1 MTQLVQNTDQIKNTY
16 CVIDLETTG
25 LDSKSD
31 AIIEVAAIKF
41 DKDGVDRTFQSFVN
55 PGRKIPRFIEDLT
68 GISEQDVQSAPRID
82 DLNPQLQD
90 FIGDSVLIGHNIGF
104 DVGFLEES
112 GLKWDGPSFDTLD
125 MSYIL
130 HPTQLDYSLT
140 GLSLF
145 LDLDIS
151 NAHRAMADCE
161 NTMSLFKNLLSQ
173 LRNIKL
179 QTLVQINNLAAKG
192 TWTALPILQMLLA
205 ERLASDKANS
215 NETPSATSV
224 NQISGPMSTSTVNS
238 HLRSSDLNEVFSD
251 HGTLADL
258 LPGFEQRKEQLE
270 MAITVKEAFQRESTA
285 VIEAGTGVGK
295 SMAYL
300 IPAMQHA
307 KDRKER
313 VLVSTN
319 TISLQDQLM
328 EEDLPIAAKIVAS
341 MDTSSE
347 GRVTYSVLKGRRN
360 YLCLR
365 KFRNFASRD
374 QLDKSETVLIAKIIV
389 WLDLTQTGDQA
400 ELNLSRSQHRFLW
413 SRLNAE
419 GAMMCGGDNGK
430 CFLRQAREEAANSDV
445 VVINHSLLMADL
457 NSSGSVLPD
466 FGALIIDEA
475 HHLEDQATQAFGF
488 HLSHSLTGESLSHLR
503 GRDSLF
509 SQLER
514 LIEPLKI
521 NSEDRKNLLNLG
533 EGIGSSV
540 RDLQNGFNSL
550 FSFATE
556 IMKNPKATEKSL
568 SPSEKYRV
576 QEENHTPVLEDM
588 GLIGDDIG
596 VQISSILTSLTRA
609 SRTLEKYEN
618 NRNVS
623 EILGDIQHT
632 QNSITEINELIK
644 HFLFQRS
651 EDYVYWVSGDNNP
664 DYATLSGAPIEVSER
679 LNNELF
685 EQDFSVVITSATLST
700 DGGFDHIKQRLGINP
715 EHELLLG
722 SPFPYEDLATV
733 VIPSDIP
740 DPRDPYY
747 EEKVAENIY
756 NAAMAAGGRTMAL
769 FTSYSSLRSV
779 FRLLKEKY
787 SNDHLDILAQ
797 GTSGNPRQLIERIKR
812 HPETVLLGTSSFWEG
827 IDVRGDSLQVLIIT
841 RLPFEVPTDPVYSA
855 RSERYANP
863 FMEYALPNAIIR
875 FRQGFGRL
883 VRSNQDKGTVFI
895 LDSRVVNSRY
905 GHRFIKALPQ
915 MEIKRP
921 ESKEVENVVSNW
933 LGI

>member
-1 MTQLVQNTDQIKNTY
+1 MTQLAQNNDQIKNTY

-25 LDSKSD
+25 LDNKSD
-31 AIIEVAAIKF
+31 AIIEVASIRF
-41 DKDGVDRTFQSFVN
+41 DKDGVGQTFQAFVN
-55 PGRKIPRFIEDLT
+55 PGRKIPRFIEELT
-68 GISEQDVQSAPRID
+68 GISEQDVRSAPSID
-82 DLNPQLQD
+82 DLIPQLED

-104 DVGFLEES
+104 DVGFLKES
-112 GLKWDGPSFDTLD
+112 GFKWDGVSFDTLD

-161 NTMSLFKNLLSQ
+161 NTMSLFNNLLSR
-173 LRNIKL
+173 LRDIKL
-179 QTLVQINNLAAKG
+179 QTLAQINNLAVKG
-192 TWTALPILQMLLA
+192 AWD
-205 ERLASDKANS
+205 ASSVLKMVLS
-215 NETPSATSV
+215 EKLVSEKVSTTEPPAT
-224 NQISGPMSTSTVNS
+224 IPEPMSGLAVNP
-238 HLRSSDLNEVFSD
+238 HPGSSDLNEVFSD

-258 LPGFEQRKEQLE
+258 LPGFEQREEQLE
-270 MAITVKEAFQRESTA
+270 MAMIVKEAFQGESTA

-295 SMAYL
+295 SIAYL

-307 KDRKER
+307 KDREER

-328 EEDLPIAAKIVAS
+328 EEDLPIAAAIVAG
-341 MDTSSE
+341 MDTSPK
-347 GRVTYSVLKGRRN
+347 GRVSYSVLKGRRN

-374 QLDKSETVLIAKIIV
+374 QLDKTETILIAKILV
-389 WLDLTQTGDQA
+389 WLDITQTGDQA
-400 ELNLSRSQHRFLW
+400 ELNLSRTQHRFLW

-419 GAMMCGGDNGK
+419 GALMCGGDNGK
-430 CFLRQAREEAANSDV
+430 CFLKQARENAGSSDV
-445 VVINHSLLMADL
+445 VVINHSLLMANL

-488 HLSHSLTGESLSHLR
+488 HLSHSIAGEALVHLR
-503 GRDSLF
+503 GRESLL
-509 SQLER
+509 SQVER

-521 NSEDRKNLLNLG
+521 NSEDRKNLFNLG
-533 EGIGSSV
+533 ERISSSV
-540 RDLQNGFNSL
+540 RDLQNNFNSL
-550 FSFATE
+550 FSYATE
-556 IMKNPKATEKSL
+556 IMRNLNPTEKSL
-568 SPSEKYRV
+568 SPAEKYRLR
-576 QEENHTPVLEDM
+576 EEDQIPALDDM
-588 GLIGDDIG
+588 CLIGGDIG
-596 VQISSILTSLTRA
+596 DQVSSISSFLTTA

-618 NRNVS
+618 NRTIS
-623 EILGDIQHT
+623 EIIGDIQHT

-644 HFLFQRS
+644 HFLFERT
-651 EDYVYWVSGDNNP
+651 EDYVYWVAADNNP

-679 LNNELF
+679 LSNELF
-685 EQDFSVVITSATLST
+685 EQDFSVLITSATLST

-740 DPRDPYY
+740 DPRDPFY
-747 EEKVAENIY
+747 EERVAENIY

-769 FTSYSSLRSV
+769 FTSYASLRSV

-787 SNDHLDILAQ
+787 SDDHLDILGQ
-797 GTSGNPRQLIERIKR
+797 GMSGTPRQLIERIKR
-812 HPETVLLGTSSFWEG
+812 NPETVLLGTSSFWEG

-921 ESKEVENVVSNW
+921 ESREVENVVSNW

>member
-1 MTQLVQNTDQIKNTY
+1 MTQLLQNTDQTKITY

-31 AIIEVAAIKF
+31 AIIEVAAIRF
-41 DKDGVDRTFQSFVN
+41 DEGGVERTFQSFVD
-55 PGRKIPRFIEDLT
+55 PSRKIPRFIQELT
-68 GISEQDVQSAPRID
+68 GISEEDVQSAPRID
-82 DLNPQLQD
+82 DLNAQLEE

-104 DVGFLEES
+104 DIGFLKEF
-112 GLKWDGPSFDTLD
+112 GLKWEGAFFDTLD

-130 HPTQLDYSLT
+130 HPTQLDYSLS

-161 NTMSLFKNLLSQ
+161 NTMSLFLNLLTR

-192 TWTALPILQMLLA
+192 AWGALPVLQIILA
-205 ERLASDKANS
+205 EQLTSAKANA
-215 NETPSATSV
+215 NEIPSV
-224 NQISGPMSTSTVNS
+224 ISEDKISEPNAEPHSE
-238 HLRSSDLNEVFSD
+238 SSDLDELFSD
-251 HGTLADL
+251 RGSLAEL
-258 LPGFEQRKEQLE
+258 LPGFEQRSEQLD
-270 MAITVKEAFQRESTA
+270 MAIVVKNALQGESTA

-300 IPAMQHA
+300 IPAMQYS
-307 KDRKER
+307 KTRKER

-328 EEDLPIAAKIVAS
+328 EEDLPIAAKIVAG
-341 MDTSSE
+341 METSSDT
-347 GRVTYSVLKGRRN
+347 RISYSVLKGRRN
-360 YLCLR
+360 YLCLK

-374 QLDKSETVLIAKIIV
+374 QLDKAETVLIAKIIV
-389 WLDLTQTGDQA
+389 WLDTTQTGDQA

-419 GAMMCGGDNGK
+419 GALMCGGDNGK
-430 CFLRQAREEAANSDV
+430 CFLKQAREQAGNSDV

-488 HLSHSLTGESLSHLR
+488 HLSHSLAGESLAHLR

-509 SQLER
+509 SQVER

-521 NSEDRKNLLNLG
+521 NSEDRKNLLNRG
-533 EGIGSSV
+533 EEIGSYV

-550 FSFATE
+550 FSHATE
-556 IMKNPKATEKSL
+556 LMKNPNSTGKFL

-576 QEENHTPVLEDM
+576 QDEDQGPALEGM
-588 GLIGDDIG
+588 ILIGDDIRF
-596 VQISSILTSLTRA
+596 QISSINESLTNT

-632 QNSITEINELIK
+632 QNSIIEINELLK
-644 HFLFQRS
+644 HFLVERTD
-651 EDYVYWVSGDNNP
+651 EYVYWVAADNNP

-740 DPRDPYY
+740 DPRDPFY

-756 NAAMAAGGRTMAL
+756 NAAIAAGGRTMAL

-787 SNDHLDILAQ
+787 SDEHLDILAQ
-797 GTSGNPRQLIERIKR
+797 GMSGTPRQLIERIKR

-863 FMEYALPNAIIR
+863 FIEYALPNAIIR

-883 VRSNQDKGTVFI
+883 VRSNQDRGTVFI

-905 GHRFIKALPQ
+905 GHRFIKALPK

-921 ESKEVENVVSNW
+921 ESQEVEGVVSAW

>member
-1 MTQLVQNTDQIKNTY
+1 MTQLLQNTDQTKITY

-31 AIIEVAAIKF
+31 AIIEVAAIRF
-41 DKDGVDRTFQSFVN
+41 DEGGVERTFQSFVD
-55 PGRKIPRFIEDLT
+55 PSRKIPRFIQELT
-68 GISEQDVQSAPRID
+68 GISEEDVQSAPRID
-82 DLNPQLQD
+82 DLNAQLEE

-104 DVGFLEES
+104 DIGFLKEF
-112 GLKWDGPSFDTLD
+112 GLKWEGAFFDTLD

-130 HPTQLDYSLT
+130 HPTQLDYSLS

-161 NTMSLFKNLLSQ
+161 NTMSLFLNLLTR

-192 TWTALPILQMLLA
+192 AWGALPVLQIILA
-205 ERLASDKANS
+205 EQLTSAKANA
-215 NETPSATSV
+215 NEIPSV
-224 NQISGPMSTSTVNS
+224 ISEDKISEPNAEPHSE
-238 HLRSSDLNEVFSD
+238 SSDLDELFSD
-251 HGTLADL
+251 HGSLAEL
-258 LPGFEQRKEQLE
+258 LPGFEQRSEQLD
-270 MAITVKEAFQRESTA
+270 MAIVVKNALQGESTA

-300 IPAMQHA
+300 IPAMQYS
-307 KDRKER
+307 KTRKER

-328 EEDLPIAAKIVAS
+328 EEDLPIAAKIVAG
-341 MDTSSE
+341 METSSDT
-347 GRVTYSVLKGRRN
+347 RISYSVLKGRRN
-360 YLCLR
+360 YLCLK

-374 QLDKSETVLIAKIIV
+374 QLDKAETVLIAKIIV
-389 WLDLTQTGDQA
+389 WLDTTQTGDQA

-419 GAMMCGGDNGK
+419 GALMCGGDNGK
-430 CFLRQAREEAANSDV
+430 CFLKQAREQAGNSDV

-488 HLSHSLTGESLSHLR
+488 HLSHSLAGESLAHLR

-509 SQLER
+509 SQVER

-521 NSEDRKNLLNLG
+521 NSEDRKNLLNRG
-533 EGIGSSV
+533 EEIGSYV

-550 FSFATE
+550 FSHATE
-556 IMKNPKATEKSL
+556 LMKNPNSTGKFL

-576 QEENHTPVLEDM
+576 QDEDQGPALEGM
-588 GLIGDDIG
+588 ILIGDDIRF
-596 VQISSILTSLTRA
+596 QISSINESLTNT

-632 QNSITEINELIK
+632 QNSIIEINELLK
-644 HFLFQRS
+644 HFLVERTD
-651 EDYVYWVSGDNNP
+651 EYVYWVAADSNP

-740 DPRDPYY
+740 DPRDPFY

-756 NAAMAAGGRTMAL
+756 NAAIAAGGRTMAL

-787 SNDHLDILAQ
+787 SDEHLDILAQ
-797 GTSGNPRQLIERIKR
+797 GMSGTPRQLIERIKR

-863 FMEYALPNAIIR
+863 FIEYALPNAIIR

-883 VRSNQDKGTVFI
+883 VRSNQDRGTVFI

-905 GHRFIKALPQ
+905 GHRFIKALPK

-921 ESKEVENVVSNW
+921 ESQEVEGVVSAW

>member
-1 MTQLVQNTDQIKNTY
+1 MTQLLQNTDQTKITY

-31 AIIEVAAIKF
+31 AIIEVAAIRF
-41 DKDGVDRTFQSFVN
+41 DEGGVERTFQSFVD
-55 PGRKIPRFIEDLT
+55 PSRKIPRFIQELT
-68 GISEQDVQSAPRID
+68 GISEEDVQSAPRID
-82 DLNPQLQD
+82 DLNAQLGE

-104 DVGFLEES
+104 DIGFLKES
-112 GLKWDGPSFDTLD
+112 GLKWEGAFFDTLD

-130 HPTQLDYSLT
+130 HPTQLDYSLS

-161 NTMSLFKNLLSQ
+161 NTMSLFLNLLTR

-192 TWTALPILQMLLA
+192 AWGALPVLQIILA
-205 ERLASDKANS
+205 EQLTSAKANA
-215 NETPSATSV
+215 NEIPSV
-224 NQISGPMSTSTVNS
+224 ISEDKISEPNAEPNS
-238 HLRSSDLNEVFSD
+238 ESSDLDELFSD
-251 HGTLADL
+251 HGSLAEL
-258 LPGFEQRKEQLE
+258 LPGFEQRSEQLD
-270 MAITVKEAFQRESTA
+270 MAIVVKNALQGESTA

-300 IPAMQHA
+300 IPAMQYS
-307 KDRKER
+307 KTRKER

-328 EEDLPIAAKIVAS
+328 EEDLPIAAKIVAG
-341 MDTSSE
+341 METSSDT
-347 GRVTYSVLKGRRN
+347 RISYSVLKGRRN
-360 YLCLR
+360 YLCLK

-374 QLDKSETVLIAKIIV
+374 QLDKAETVLIAKIIV
-389 WLDLTQTGDQA
+389 WLDTTQTGDQA

-419 GAMMCGGDNGK
+419 GALMCGGDNGK
-430 CFLRQAREEAANSDV
+430 CFLKQAREQAGNSDV

-488 HLSHSLTGESLSHLR
+488 HLSHSLAGESLAHLR

-509 SQLER
+509 SQVER

-521 NSEDRKNLLNLG
+521 NSEDRKNLLNRG
-533 EGIGSSV
+533 EEIGSYV

-550 FSFATE
+550 FSHATE
-556 IMKNPKATEKSL
+556 LMKNPNSTGKFL

-576 QEENHTPVLEDM
+576 QDEDQGPALEGM
-588 GLIGDDIG
+588 ILIGDDIRF
-596 VQISSILTSLTRA
+596 QISSINESLTNT

-632 QNSITEINELIK
+632 QNSIIEINELLK
-644 HFLFQRS
+644 HFLVERTD
-651 EDYVYWVSGDNNP
+651 EYVYWVAADNNP

-740 DPRDPYY
+740 DPRDPFY

-756 NAAMAAGGRTMAL
+756 NAAIAAGGRTMAL

-787 SNDHLDILAQ
+787 SDEHLDILAQ
-797 GTSGNPRQLIERIKR
+797 GMSGTPRQLIERIKR

-863 FMEYALPNAIIR
+863 FIEYALPNAIIR

-883 VRSNQDKGTVFI
+883 VRSNQDRGTVFI

-905 GHRFIKALPQ
+905 GHRFIKALPK

-921 ESKEVENVVSNW
+921 ESQEVEHVVSAW